1 MIRKPQGDWQQ
12 RDEGAAVRT
21 VRTATAVAT
30 GTANVAYRGA
40 AAAVGLGC
48 FAIAIFWGST
58 ALAGDL
64 PNLIGFGAMAAGM
77 AWVGRRLFAKARATS
92 D

>member
-1 MIRKPQGDWQQ
+1 MIRKPQGDWHRQ
-12 RDEGAAVRT
+12 DEGAAVRT

-30 GTANVAYRGA
+30 GSAEVARRGGA
-40 AAAVGLGC
+40 ALVGLAF
-48 FAIAIFWGST
+48 FAIAIFWGYT

-77 AWVGRRLFAKARATS
+77 AWVGRRLFAKALATS

>member
-1 MIRKPQGDWQQ
+1 MIRKPSADWRR

-21 VRTATAVAT
+21 IRTATTVAT
-30 GTANVAYRGA
+30 GTANMAYRGA

-64 PNLIGFGAMAAGM
+64 PNLIGLGAIAAGM
-77 AWVGRRLFAKARATS
+77 AWVGRRLFAKALAT
-92 D
+92 